1 MLLAT
6 PEPSPSPSPANAP
19 PAPSVLTWGETL
31 TALLIIAGVILVIG
45 LILWM
50 TSASAKTATGGG
62 VARSWI
68 ALSLIAGLLFSGVLA
83 FAVNDSTIRSGLI
96 GALGAAV
103 GAATAF
109 FFSSKSTD
117 QAHDLLTSSM
127 GTETIPDLIG
137 RTAED
142 AMRVLSTTT
151 LKLVATDPTFAVS
164 TPGRTIAK
172 QDPAP
177 GTTAARGTT
186 VQVTYA

>member
-6 PEPSPSPSPANAP
+6 PEPSPSPGTGGTPAG
-19 PAPSVLTWGETL
+19 PSVLSWGETL
-31 TALLIIAGVILVIG
+31 TALVIIAAVILVIG
-45 LILWM
+45 LILWL
-50 TSASAKTATGGG
+50 TTPVKNAPGSG

-68 ALSLIAGLLFSGVLA
+68 ALSLISGLLFSGVLA
-83 FAVNDSTIRSGLI
+83 FAVNDSTIRSGLV

-127 GTETIPDLIG
+127 GTETIPDLLG
-137 RTAED
+137 RTSED

-151 LKLVATDPTFAVS
+151 LKLVSADPSYAVPA
-164 TPGRTIAK
+164 PGRTVAK

-177 GTTAARGTT
+177 GTTAPKGTT